1 MKTRIITLSAVV
13 LLAACGTS
21 KMMGES
27 DVTRGQAAY
36 PGLTLA
42 DLQKG
47 KADYE
52 AKCVSCHG
60 LKKPTSQT
68 PEAWRKIVPGM
79 SAGANKKAGKE
90 VITAADQESIL
101 KYLITMSTK

>member
-1 MKTRIITLSAVV
+1 MKTRIITLSAVI
-13 LLAACGTS
+13 LLAACGTT
-21 KMMGES
+21 KMMSES
-27 DVTRGQAAY
+27 DVSRAQATY

-52 AKCVSCHG
+52 AKCSTCHG
-60 LKKPTSQT
+60 LKKPKSQT
-68 PEAWRKIVPGM
+68 PDAWRKIVPGM

-90 VITAADQESIL
+90 VVTAADQESIL